1 MFLFTKTL
9 TTLYFQKISIINLKS
24 LLGYHLIK
32 TSEKLWIKPHKKRM
46 HLSTSCIRN
55 LFIRMI
61 RRNFQIHYQYIY
73 SSFFPWQY
81 ICILQ
86 KTLLDYSFKPFYKQD
101 LLISL
106 EINAMKMFFMHS
118 VVMKTCIDFWY
129 FSFYSGLLWSSP
141 LILFLTLPHIL

>member
-32 TSEKLWIKPHKKRM
+32 PSEKLCIKP
-46 HLSTSCIRN
+46 LTLCIRN

-61 RRNFQIHYQYIY
+61 RRNIQIHYQYIY

-106 EINAMKMFFMHS
+106 EINAMKTFFMHS